1 MDVSIVCVCFLYD
14 AMPSFGEQCGYMPVL
29 SSRGMLQCGC
39 SRWSAA
45 DAAGDAAATLMCC
58 LTLASGCAASVVATT
73 AVGDVTPLM

>member
-1 MDVSIVCVCFLYD
+1 MWVHVCAVQQ
-14 AMPSFGEQCGYMPVL
+14 G
-29 SSRGMLQCGC
+29 GMKRCRC